1 MTGHRDPIEDWLS
14 RDVEVMPPPP
24 GAFQRVR
31 RRARRR
37 KAIQAAG
44 AAAGVAV
51 IVAAGISVPALTGNL
66 FQGPGT
72 ARVRNTAPAA
82 SPHPRPG
89 LSGPALS
96 TAGKGRAVP
105 GGFRPFSVT
114 FVGNDGGYLGAV
126 LGQARCGGQLCTA
139 MAGTASY
146 GSSWTRVGAP
156 PAALN
161 SVSQVRFADAQNGW
175 AYGPALYATHDGGQ
189 SWSQAGPG
197 RGDRIIDLATIGGRV
212 LAVAGTGCAGP
223 VLSGCAGFALYA
235 AATSGGTF
243 KNVLTLPSGTSVQ
256 PGDLQLT
263 TNRGYLIT
271 DGRLFAGS
279 LDGAG
284 WKQVPLSQNASARA
298 CLTNPAS
305 RAGGGPRLLAP
316 GPTTLYLTCSS
327 ASRVDGKPSLKA
339 TERIALYES
348 ADGGKTWQPHGTIP
362 AAGIAT
368 SLAVSPSGT
377 LVLATT
383 AGLYSSPDGRTWRR
397 VATGSRADMGF
408 RFVGMTTDR
417 LGVAVPFMAAA
428 GQLYVTTDGGTS
440 WRPHTISP

>member
-1 MTGHRDPIEDWLS
+1 MTGHRDPVEDWLS

-82 SPHPRPG
+82 SARPHPG
-89 LSGPALS
+89 LAGPALS

-105 GGFRPFSVT
+105 AGFRPSSVT
-114 FVGNDGGYLGAV
+114 FVGNHGGYLGAV
-126 LGQARCGGQLCTA
+126 LGQARCGGQLCIA

-146 GSSWTRVGAP
+146 GNSWTRIGAP
-156 PAALN
+156 LAALN
-161 SVSQVRFADAQNGW
+161 AVSQVRFADSRNGW
-175 AYGPALYATHDGGQ
+175 AFGPALYATHDGGQ
-189 SWSQAGPG
+189 SWFPTGQG

-212 LAVAGTGCAGP
+212 LAVAGTGCAGS
-223 VLSGCAGFALYA
+223 VQSGCARFTVISA
-235 AATSGGTF
+235 AASGGPFTS
-243 KNVLTLPSGTSVQ
+243 VLTLPPGTSVQ

-271 DGRLFAGS
+271 NGALFAGS
-279 LDGAG
+279 LSGAG
-284 WKQVPLSQNASARA
+284 WKQVPLSPNAGARA
-298 CLTNPAS
+298 CLANPAS
-305 RAGGGPRLLAP
+305 RAGGPRLLAP

-327 ASRVDGKPSLKA
+327 VPRVDGKPSSKA
-339 TERIALYES
+339 PERIALYES
-348 ADGGKTWQPHGTIP
+348 ADAGRTWQPHGMIP
-362 AAGIAT
+362 AAGIAS
-368 SLAVSPSGT
+368 SLAVSPAGS

-383 AGLYSSPDGRTWRR
+383 AGLYYSPGSRTWRR

-428 GQLYVTTDGGTS
+428 GQVYITTDGGAS
-440 WRPHTISP
+440 WRPRTISP